1 MANNKKNEKNTKQI
15 LWIVL
20 AAIAVAAVL
29 FFVGRF
35 YPGGIGGFIGALT
48 GQPAGQTD
56 VAIGTDAGKTDG
68 GKKTPAQPDPTPDQ
82 GGQTETKIDENGSY
96 FDKDSVALYI
106 HTYGKLPKN
115 FITKNQARDLGW
127 SGGSVQKYAPGKAIG
142 GDTFS
147 NAEKRLPTGVKYKEC
162 DIDTDGAKE
171 RGAKRIV
178 FGNDGSVWYTD
189 DHYETFTKLY

>member
-20 AAIAVAAVL
+20 AVIAVAVVL

-35 YPGGIGGFIGALT
+35 YPGGIGGFISALT
-48 GQPAGQTD
+48 GQPAEQTD
-56 VAIGTDAGKTDG
+56 VAIVTDAGNDSGKTDAA
-68 GKKTPAQPDPTPDQ
+68 KETPDQ
-82 GGQTETKIDENGSY
+82 GGETSTKIDENGSY
-96 FDKDSVALYI
+96 FDKDNVALYI

-115 FITKNQARDLGW
+115 YITKSEARDLGW

-147 NAEKRLPTGVKYKEC
+147 NAEKHLPTGVKYKEC
-162 DIDTDGAKE
+162 DIDTDGAKD

-178 FGNDGSVWYTD
+178 FGNDGSVWYTE
-189 DHYETFTKLY
+189 DHYETFTRLY

>member
-20 AAIAVAAVL
+20 AAIAVAVVL

-68 GKKTPAQPDPTPDQ
+68 GKKTPAQSDPTPDQ

-115 FITKNQARDLGW
+115 FITKNQARE
-127 SGGSVQKYAPGKAIG
+127 S
-142 GDTFS
+142 
-147 NAEKRLPTGVKYKEC
+147 AETPSPTRKSTC
-162 DIDTDGAKE
+162 RQALSTRSA
-171 RGAKRIV
+171 
-178 FGNDGSVWYTD
+178 T
-189 DHYETFTKLY
+189 